1 RRGRAARHRTRG
13 GRRGARAG
21 ARGRVDRGSRAR
33 GRGRRRPVPHER
45 GVARALRGRD
55 EGRPVSDAP
64 APSKSERAYAWLA
77 ERIATREV
85 GPGYRLVLGEI
96 AKRLDM
102 SVVPVREAIRRLE
115 AEGLVTFERNVGARV
130 ALADPHEYVYAMQ
143 TLGVLEGAAMALAA
157 PHITADDLDRA
168 EQVNRRMRGLL
179 VHFDPHQ
186 FTVLNEAFHR
196 DLFASCPN
204 PHILDL
210 VERGWARLNN
220 VRDSTFAFVPSRA
233 AVSVD

>member
-1 RRGRAARHRTRG
+1 M
-13 GRRGARAG
+13 
-21 ARGRVDRGSRAR
+21 
-33 GRGRRRPVPHER
+33 
-45 GVARALRGRD
+45 
-55 EGRPVSDAP
+55 SDAP

-77 ERIATREV
+77 ERIATREF

-233 AVSVD
+233 AVSVDEHDEILRLVRDGASPAEIEHAARQHRWRTMNAYLENRAHPEPHHVSPTTRSTP